1 MDWFNLTLLD
11 TIQSVQIFR
20 NGSSDDRVCEGELQ
34 IFEAQDGL
42 VILIA
47 PNFRFALTRE
57 LRTLKTVEGNYVL
70 PLANPGEELT
80 IAIQA
85 AELEAVEV
93 LEYCL
98 RTTTIFTVQKKSM
111 KTKLMGWIK
120 KKGEAVPSGIKKGI
134 DWATK
139 KFKKSSDD
147 YNENDRNE
155 LARQKIEQSRVDR
168 TKKFAIPAVAV
179 AGLVAAASVQSRE
192 TPNSVVHIASQA
204 SSTVESAVTGSIGL
218 LSNTFQS
225 SIHKAV
231 GERTGLNAQDV
242 AALVSF
248 GKSTVEVAKKYV
260 GPEDVKQIASLA
272 GRFLASQRRD

>member
-20 NGSSDDRVCEGELQ
+20 NGSSDDRVCEGELK

-85 AELEAVEV
+85 AELEAVAV

-98 RTTTIFTVQKKSM
+98 RTTTIFTVQKQNM

-120 KKGEAVPSGIKKGI
+120 KKGEAVSSGIKKGV
-134 DWATK
+134 DWVAK

-147 YNENDRNE
+147 DDRNE
-155 LARQKIEQSRVDR
+155 LARQRIEQSRADR
-168 TKKFAIPAVAV
+168 TKQFFMPEVAF
-179 AGLVAAASVQSRE
+179 AGLFAARSVQSRE
-192 TPNSVVHIASQA
+192 DPNSVGHIANQA
-204 SSTVESAVTGSIGL
+204 SLTVNSAVTGSIGL
-218 LSNTFQS
+218 LSNT
-225 SIHKAV
+225 IV
-231 GERTGLNAQDV
+231 DERTGLNARDV
-242 AALVSF
+242 AALLSI
-248 GKSTVEVAKKYV
+248 GKSTYEVAKKYV

-272 GRFLASQRRD
+272 WRFLPSLRRD